1 MINGNAIV
9 DFHVHLAKYESF
21 NEDAYNW
28 FAQAFSSPGAY
39 EVFADKYKKPEEYLQ
54 LMDESGVD
62 YAVIL
67 AEISPLTTGIAT
79 NEMVEAF
86 CSYSPRLIPFCTLN
100 PQLHADMSS
109 LLKKLCIENN
119 FKGLKLYPT
128 YNYFYPNDPILY
140 PLYAKAEDLSIPIL
154 FHTGSSIFPNSRIK
168 YGNPIYLDDV
178 AVDFPNLKIV
188 MAHGGRG
195 PWYNE
200 AFTMVRLHKN
210 VYIDVAGLPPKKLLE
225 YFPDMERFAHKF
237 VFGTDWPSVDIKR
250 NIEAIEQLPISPSA
264 IQKILG
270 GNAMEIL
277 AL

>member
-1 MINGNAIV
+1 
-9 DFHVHLAKYESF
+9 
-21 NEDAYNW
+21 
-28 FAQAFSSPGAY
+28 
-39 EVFADKYKKPEEYLQ
+39 
-54 LMDESGVD
+54 
-62 YAVIL
+62 
-67 AEISPLTTGIAT
+67 
-79 NEMVEAF
+79 
-86 CSYSPRLIPFCTLN
+86 
-100 PQLHADMSS
+100 
-109 LLKKLCIENN
+109 
-119 FKGLKLYPT
+119 
-128 YNYFYPNDPILY
+128 
-140 PLYAKAEDLSIPIL
+140 
-154 FHTGSSIFPNSRIK
+154 
-168 YGNPIYLDDV
+168 
-178 AVDFPNLKIV
+178 

-270 GNAMEIL
+270 ENAMEIL